1 MLLVTFIGYKT
12 SKQKEVRIVVS
23 ENILRLLNDQIKKE
37 LHSAYVYLGI
47 EAYLED
53 LGLKG
58 MANWFRIQTQE
69 ELDHAMKFFNYVNEV
84 GGHAQLGTIDEVP
97 TTYDS
102 PLEAMKAALDHEI
115 YITGEIYKI
124 VDAAVEE
131 KDHKTNSFLKWFV
144 DEQVEEE
151 ANAEDNVKNL
161 QLVKDSPNGLFMIDR
176 EMATRV
182 YVPIAE
188 ETA

>member
-1 MLLVTFIGYKT
+1 M
-12 SKQKEVRIVVS
+12 VS
-23 ENILRLLNDQIKKE
+23 EKILKLLNDQIKKE

-47 EAYLED
+47 EAYLAD

-58 MANWFRIQTQE
+58 MANWFRVQTQE
-69 ELDHAMKFFNYVNEV
+69 ELDHAIKFFGYVNEV
-84 GGHAQLGTIDEVP
+84 GGLAQLGTIEEVS
-97 TTYDS
+97 TTFNT
-102 PLEAMKAALDHEI
+102 PLEAMKTALEHER
-115 YITGEIYKI
+115 YITDEIYKI

-131 KDHKTNSFLKWFV
+131 KDHKTNSFLKWFI

-161 QLVKDSPNGLFMIDR
+161 ELVKDSPNGLFMIDR
-176 EMATRV
+176 EMASRV
-182 YVPIAE
+182 YVPMAA

>member
-1 MLLVTFIGYKT
+1 MI
-12 SKQKEVRIVVS
+12 S
-23 ENILRLLNDQIKKE
+23 ENILKLLNDQIKKE

-47 EAYLED
+47 EAYLAD

-69 ELDHAMKFFNYVNEV
+69 ELDHAMKFFNYVSEV
-84 GGHAQLGTIDEVP
+84 GGLAQLGTIDEVS

-102 PLEAMKAALDHEI
+102 PLEAMKASLKHEQ
-115 YITGEIYKI
+115 YITAEIYKI

-131 KDHKTNSFLKWFV
+131 RDHKTNSFLQWFV

-151 ANAEDNVKNL
+151 ANAEDNVKSL
-161 QLVKDSPNGLFMIDR
+161 EFVKDNPNGLFMIDR
-176 EMATRV
+176 EMAARV
-182 YVPIAE
+182 YVPIAA
-188 ETA
+188 ETT

>member
-1 MLLVTFIGYKT
+1 M
-12 SKQKEVRIVVS
+12 VS
-23 ENILRLLNDQIKKE
+23 ENILKLLNDQVKKE

-47 EAYLED
+47 EAYLAD

-69 ELDHAMKFFNYVNEV
+69 ELDHAMKFFGYISEV
-84 GGHAQLGTIDEVP
+84 GGLAQLGTIEEVS
-97 TTYDS
+97 TTYNT
-102 PLEAMKAALDHEI
+102 PLEAMKAALGHER

-124 VDAAVEE
+124 ADVAVEE
-131 KDHKTNSFLKWFV
+131 KDHKTNSFLKWFI

-161 QLVKDSPNGLFMIDR
+161 ELVKDSPNGLFMIDR
-176 EMATRV
+176 EMAARV
-182 YVPIAE
+182 YVPIAAE
-188 ETA
+188 PA